1 MDWTSTVAREFSRER
16 LTPQMAVLLAQEAL
30 AAGRVA
36 DSERLVDIARELFDF
51 AAADENRD

>member
-30 AAGRVA
+30 AAGRMA

>member
-1 MDWTSTVAREFSRER
+1 MDWATTVAREFSRER
-16 LTPQMAVLLAQEAL
+16 LTPQLAVLLAQEAL
-30 AAGRVA
+30 LAGRMA